1 MANQQTKKIAPKNN
15 KRLHVICD
23 DLRSLYNVGS
33 IFRTADGLGIEKIW
47 LCGIT
52 GTPNQ
57 SGLKKVS
64 LGAEDSVAWQYIKS
78 SWRLVDQLKK
88 QGFQIVA
95 LELTKNSQDVKLFKP
110 KFPLALVVGNEV
122 SGVSDVLLKRAD
134 QVIHIPM
141 KGVKESFN
149 VSVAF
154 GMTAYQLMK

>member
-1 MANQQTKKIAPKNN
+1 MVSRQIKKINPKNS
-15 KRLHVICD
+15 KRLHVVCD

-64 LGAEDSVAWQYIKS
+64 LGAEDSVAWEHVKN
-78 SWRLVDQLKK
+78 SWRLVDKLKK

-95 LELTKNSQDVKLFKP
+95 LELTKDSQDVKLFKS
-110 KFPLALVVGNEV
+110 KFPLALIIGNEV
-122 SGVSDVLLKRAD
+122 SGVSDVLLRRAD

-141 KGVKESFN
+141 RGIKESFN